1 MLMNKQINQI
11 VHSAI
16 IVPNKKQKN
25 IRTVVLKFLLKEEQ
39 VQEHDRQYQ
48 HKLKHFHRVALFPK

>member
-1 MLMNKQINQI
+1 
-11 VHSAI
+11 
-16 IVPNKKQKN
+16 
-25 IRTVVLKFLLKEEQ
+25 LKFLLKEEQ